1 LKLPGLR
8 EQRELH
14 GLSQS
19 VLARAAGVS
28 RDSISN
34 YETGQREAWPS
45 TAKKLAD
52 ALGVDIA
59 DLTSQKVRAST
70 PDEWARELG
79 ARLHGMSDQEWDA
92 YVRGLDSVS
101 EITQAS
107 KTLLE
112 DERVMLHAALRADK
126 WTRPGNREQRAELR
140 RGTSEIRTRRL
151 ATLTAAAVLL
161 KDEKGRK
168 LGDEIHEKLVQEAH
182 S

>member
-19 VLARAAGVS
+19 ELARAAGVS

-52 ALGVDIA
+52 ALDVDIA
-59 DLTSQKVRAST
+59 DIASPKVQAPSS
-70 PDEWARELG
+70 PDEWAREHG
-79 ARLHGMSDQEWDA
+79 ARLHGMSNEEWNA
-92 YVRGLDSVS
+92 YVDDLESVD
-101 EITQAS
+101 EIGQAFR
-107 KTLLE
+107 TLF
-112 DERVMLHAALRADK
+112 DERTMLHAAWHADK
-126 WTRPGNREQRAELR
+126 WIRPENRAQRTELGRGIRDLRIRRMADLEYAATVRRAESL
-140 RGTSEIRTRRL
+140 IN
-151 ATLTAAAVLL
+151 
-161 KDEKGRK
+161 
-168 LGDEIHEKLVQEAH
+168 EIHEAMLQEAR